1 MESNINPKL
10 KKGDR
15 IVLYY
20 MKDESL
26 SPGTKGTV
34 TGTRVDP
41 FSQSGIMITV
51 EWDNGSTLSLM
62 PEEDIWKKIR

>member
-15 IVLYY
+15 IILYY

-26 SPGTKGTV
+26 SPGTKGIV
-34 TGTRVDP
+34 TGTRKYP
-41 FSQSGIMITV
+41 FSQSGIMIEV
-51 EWDNGSTLSLM
+51 KWDNGSTLPLI
-62 PEEDIWKKIR
+62 PEDDIWKKLK